1 VPSFRKSKY
10 CRIRHLSV
18 SRESK
23 LDGTH
28 GITPKGRACF
38 GNSSLL
44 QNSLEQYVIRRIVDF
59 ALNNQLLVL
68 GFAALLFAG
77 GIAAFHDLPIE
88 AYPDVADNYVE
99 IITQWPGISAEQ
111 IEQQVTIPL
120 EIVMNGIPH
129 VVHLRSFSLFGLS
142 DIKLIFDDESD
153 NDWNRERVLERL
165 SQVTLPPNVVPQM
178 GTDWSPVGQIYF
190 FTLHSTNP
198 AYDPMELKSI
208 EDWVIEKSFKAVPN
222 IVDVASFGGPTREYQ
237 VRVNPNKLVS
247 YGLSLA
253 QVEQQ
258 LTNNNA
264 NAGGSFIEA
273 GLQQIN
279 VRSIGL
285 VNRVQDIEQTVIVTK
300 NGTPIRVQDIAVVS
314 QGPKIRLG
322 QFAKAIHRE
331 DGKIIDND
339 DVVSGIVLLRKGAA
353 ADMAL
358 QGIHKK
364 VEELNNYILPRG
376 VKIVPFID
384 RSDLVH
390 FTSHTVLHNLTE
402 GMILVSIILFLFL
415 GNVRGAL
422 IVAATIPFSL
432 LFASICLDLRH
443 IPANLL
449 SLGALDFGMVVDG
462 AVVMV
467 ENIVRHLSHQN
478 GVKTARER
486 ISEASH
492 EVQRPVFF
500 AIAIIITAYLPIFTL
515 QRVEGRLFHPMA
527 WTVAFALLGALL
539 FSILIAPVLA
549 SFAFQKGAKEW
560 HNPILHFVIE
570 RYRIAVRWAIR
581 RRTITVGACV
591 LLVAIANYLA
601 FSGVIGSEFLPHLD
615 EGALWVRG
623 TLAPSTGPEE
633 GIRAAN
639 QARIIFCSFPEVPQC
654 TSQVGRPDDGTD
666 TTGFFNTEF
675 FVDLK
680 PKEVWRPVF
689 HENKDELIAAMQ
701 RELDKIPGV
710 VWGFSQPI
718 EDNMEEAV
726 SGVKGA
732 LATKIYGDDLK
743 VLEEKGDE
751 IVNIMRHINGIE
763 DLGVFRVLG
772 QPNLNVTVDRA
783 AAARYQINVADV
795 QDAIQTAVGGNALT
809 QVLQGEA
816 RYDLTLRY
824 LPEYRDTQEA
834 IENIRLLSAS
844 GERVSLQ
851 QLCRMSVTDG
861 ASEIYRE
868 GNRRYVAIKYSVRGR
883 DLGSTVE
890 EAIKKVNQE
899 VKLPS
904 GYSLD
909 WEGEYESQKRAN
921 QRLLIVLPITI
932 LLIFVILYTMFK
944 SFKWALLIL
953 ANIAIA
959 PIGGL
964 LALLMTGTN
973 FSVSSGVGFLALF
986 GVSVQ
991 TGVIMLEYI
1000 NQLRARRYSIEDAAV
1015 EGAVL
1020 RLRPIMMT
1028 MLVATLGLLP
1038 AALSHAI
1045 GSDSQRPFAIVIV
1058 GGLIAALVMS
1068 VFLLPT
1074 LYVWIASERD
1084 VLPTAEGTFE
1094 EGEHVD

>member
-1 VPSFRKSKY
+1 M
-10 CRIRHLSV
+10 
-18 SRESK
+18 
-23 LDGTH
+23 
-28 GITPKGRACF
+28 
-38 GNSSLL
+38 
-44 QNSLEQYVIRRIVDF
+44 IRRVVDF
-59 ALNNQLLVL
+59 ALGNRLLVL
-68 GFAALLFAG
+68 GLAIVLFAG
-77 GIAAFHDLPIE
+77 GIVAFRDLPIE

-99 IITQWPGISAEQ
+99 VITQWPGISAEQ

-120 EIVMNGIPH
+120 EIMMNGIPH

-142 DIKLIFDDESD
+142 DLKLIFDDESD

-190 FTLHSTNP
+190 FTLRSTNP
-198 AYDPMELKSI
+198 AYDPMELKSL
-208 EDWVIEKSFKAVPN
+208 EDWVVEKNFKSVPDV
-222 IVDVASFGGPTREYQ
+222 VDVSSFGGPTREYQ
-237 VRVNPNKLVS
+237 VRVDPNKLIS

-253 QVEQQ
+253 QIEQQ

-264 NAGGSFIEA
+264 NAGGSFIQE

-279 VRSIGL
+279 VREVGMVDRS
-285 VNRVQDIEQTVIVTK
+285 QDIAETVILTK
-300 NGTPIRVQDIAVVS
+300 NGTPLRVKDIAVVS

-322 QFAKAIHRE
+322 QTAKAVHRE

-339 DVVSGIVLLRKGAA
+339 DVVSGIVLLRKGAP
-353 ADMAL
+353 ADNAL
-358 QGIHKK
+358 KGIHAK
-364 VEELNNYILPRG
+364 VEEMNDHILPPG

-415 GNVRGAL
+415 GNIRGAL

-467 ENIVRHLSHQN
+467 ENIVRHLGHKGEN
-478 GVKTARER
+478 GKTPNER

-492 EVQRPVFF
+492 EVQRPVFY

-527 WTVAFALLGALL
+527 WTVAFALLGAML
-539 FSILIAPVLA
+539 FSIVIAPVLA
-549 SFAFQKGAKEW
+549 SFAFQKGATEW
-560 HNPILHFVIE
+560 HNPVLTFVIE
-570 RYRIAVRWAIR
+570 RYRVAVRWAIR
-581 RRTITVGACV
+581 HRAITVGVV
-591 LLVAIANYLA
+591 LIMVAIGNFLA
-601 FSGVIGSEFLPHLD
+601 FSGAIGSEFLPHLD

-623 TLAPSTGPEE
+623 TLAPSTGPDE
-633 GIRAAN
+633 GIRVMN
-639 QARIIFCSFPEVPQC
+639 QARIVLCSFPEVPQC
-654 TSQVGRPDDGTD
+654 WSQVGRPDDGTD

-680 PKEVWRPVF
+680 QKEDWRPVF
-689 HENKDELIAAMQ
+689 HQDKDELIAAMQ
-701 RELDKIPGV
+701 RELDKIPGA

-743 VLEEKGDE
+743 VLEAKSDE
-751 IVNIMRHINGIE
+751 VMTVLSKIRGIE

-783 AAARYQINVADV
+783 ACARHQINVADV
-795 QDAIQTAVGGNALT
+795 QDAVQTAIGGNALT
-809 QVLQGEA
+809 QVLKGEA

-824 LPEYRDTQEA
+824 LPQYRDTQDA
-834 IENIRLLSAS
+834 IENIRLLSPT
-844 GERVSLQ
+844 GERVALS
-851 QLCRMSVTDG
+851 QLCKISLTDG
-861 ASEIYRE
+861 ASEVYRE
-868 GNRRYVAIKYSVRGR
+868 GNQRYVAIKYSVRGR

-890 EAIKKVNQE
+890 EAIKKIDEQ
-899 VKLPS
+899 VKLPT
-904 GYSLD
+904 GYSVK
-909 WEGEYESQKRAN
+909 WEGEYQSQKRAN
-921 QRLLIVLPITI
+921 ARLLIVLPITI
-932 LLIFVILYTMFK
+932 LIIFILLYTMFK
-944 SFKWALLIL
+944 SFKWASLIMV
-953 ANIAIA
+953 NVAIA

-964 LALLMTGTN
+964 LALWFTGTN

-1000 NQLRARRYSIEDAAV
+1000 NQLRARRFTVEDAAV

-1058 GGLIAALVMS
+1058 GGLIAALIMS

-1074 LYVWIASERD
+1074 LYVWVARERD
-1084 VLPTAEGTFE
+1084 VLPMAEESFE
-1094 EGEHVD
+1094 IGEHVD